1 MAIRIY
7 SDYEEFRCTDEELS
21 EFLDEMSYI
30 NGDYDSEEED
40 QLFLEMNNTNI
51 SIKEDANFYIVCD
64 DSDEETAEDL
74 ASHLGVYKKINLEDL
89 HKTFFY
95 LI

>member
-1 MAIRIY
+1 
-7 SDYEEFRCTDEELS
+7 
-21 EFLDEMSYI
+21 MSYI

>member
-7 SDYEEFRCTDEELS
+7 SDYEEFRSTEEELS